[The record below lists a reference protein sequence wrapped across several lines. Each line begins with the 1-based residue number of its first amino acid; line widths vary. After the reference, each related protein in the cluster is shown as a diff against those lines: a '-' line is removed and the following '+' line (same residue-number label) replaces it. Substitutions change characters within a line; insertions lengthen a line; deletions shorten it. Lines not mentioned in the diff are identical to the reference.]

1 MPRKGLFVEDEKNQA
16 PLTALKAPA
25 AQTRGKKASRTPRQ
39 PAEQKKT
46 QAEGRKKLAGAIPA
60 PAQPG
65 KKVRARKPAASLLEK
80 ADMVLRLLRQRYP
93 APQTHLVAANPWE
106 LLVATVLSAQCT
118 DARVNMVT
126 PELFRRWPTP
136 AALAGATL
144 EDVEACIRSTG
155 FYHNKAK
162 NIVAAARRVTDVY
175 GGEVPRT
182 MEDLCT
188 LGGVARKTANVVLW
202 GAFGLNE
209 GLAVDTH
216 VARIAFRLGL
226 TTGGDP
232 LRTERELTA
241 LFPREE
247 WGNVNHRLVW
257 FGRHVCIARTPL
269 CGGCEFLPIC
279 PRQGL
284 F

>member
-16 PLTALKAPA
+16 SLAALKAPA
-25 AQTRGKKASRTPRQ
+25 AQTRGKKAARAPRQ
-39 PAEQKKT
+39 PAEEKHP
-46 QAEGRKKLAGAIPA
+46 QAERRKKQAGAIPA

-65 KKVRARKPAASLLEK
+65 KQARTHKPAASLLEK
-80 ADMVLRLLRQRYP
+80 ADVVLRLLRQRYP
-93 APQTHLVAANPWE
+93 APQTHLVAATPWE

-136 AALAGATL
+136 EALAEAAL
-144 EDVEACIRSTG
+144 EDVESCIRSTG

-162 NIVAAARRVTDVY
+162 NLVAAARRVVDVY

-182 MEDLCT
+182 MEDLRT

-232 LRTERELTA
+232 IRTERELTA

-247 WGNVNHRLVW
+247 WGNLNHRLVW
-257 FGRHVCIARTPL
+257 FGRHVCIARAPL
-269 CGGCEFLPIC
+269 CGECEFLPIC
-279 PRQGL
+279 PRHGVS
-284 F
+284 